1 VCKEKVGISPRPAL
15 TTTIGSSGNDGTT
28 DSAPGGG
35 SLIPVDEARFVPSST
50 PALRSP
56 PRSLIAEPLIASG
69 DPWTLGSVGGGDA
82 ETETDSV
89 GAMSRPN
96 SCRSMVTEDSKE
108 RGDEAQRERAVP
120 GDEKEGEACSMP
132 DESLV
137 EMLKQPPKH
146 VPRLRTREGFRRY
159 FRGVSETRMRSLLS
173 AAYNDREPQEREKR
187 TDKRIELLRDVLV

>member
-1 VCKEKVGISPRPAL
+1 MG
-15 TTTIGSSGNDGTT
+15 
-28 DSAPGGG
+28 
-35 SLIPVDEARFVPSST
+35 
-50 PALRSP
+50 
-56 PRSLIAEPLIASG
+56 
-69 DPWTLGSVGGGDA
+69 
-82 ETETDSV
+82 DSV

-96 SCRSMVTEDSKE
+96 SCRSIVTEDSKE
-108 RGDEAQRERAVP
+108 R
-120 GDEKEGEACSMP
+120 EACSMS

-173 AAYNDREPQEREKR
+173 AAYSDREPQEREKR